1 MVDLYVAADLSV
13 GGTSFAMYGYTQ
25 HLEAHMNQHCPHPS
39 DQSLQ
44 PRLTR
49 HAQLRM
55 QQRGIRERD
64 VEMVIRF
71 GRRIHAKGLMY
82 YVVGRK
88 EMQHPS
94 LKGRDLSRLSGLQ
107 VLVKPEDGV
116 VVTTYRNADF
126 HPIRSTPRDSRRSRR
141 GYHH

>member
-1 MVDLYVAADLSV
+1 
-13 GGTSFAMYGYTQ
+13 
-25 HLEAHMNQHCPHPS
+25 MNQHSPHPS

-55 QQRGIRERD
+55 QQRGIRDRD
-64 VEMVIRF
+64 VEMVISF
-71 GRRIHAKGLMY
+71 GRRIHAKGLSY

-94 LKGRDLSRLSGLQ
+94 LAGQDVSRLAGLQ
-107 VLVKPEDGV
+107 VLVQSEDGV

-126 HPIRSTPRDSRRSRR
+126 HSIRSTPRDSRRSRR

>member
-1 MVDLYVAADLSV
+1 MNLLSPR
-13 GGTSFAMYGYTQ
+13 SF
-25 HLEAHMNQHCPHPS
+25 
-39 DQSLQ
+39 DQPLQ
-44 PRLTR
+44 LRFTR

-55 QQRGIRERD
+55 QQRGIRDRD
-64 VEMVIRF
+64 VELVIRF
-71 GRRIHAKGLMY
+71 GRRIYAKGLTY

-94 LKGRDLSRLSGLQ
+94 LARKDASRLAGLQ
-107 VLVKPEDGV
+107 VLVQSEEGV

-126 HPIRSTPRDSRRSRR
+126 HSIQSTPRDSRRSYR